1 MTLILDYPLL
11 MLFPLSFAA
20 MGLAAWLGGWFAAR
34 RVNFA
39 TEIRDDFNVI
49 QAATLTLL
57 GLIIGFTFSMALS
70 RYDQRKNLEEE
81 EANAIGTA
89 YLRVDL
95 LPAADATKLRGL
107 LKQYL
112 GERVRYYMIRDGREL
127 DAINARTSTLQNDM
141 WAAVRGPAV
150 AQPTP
155 ISGLAVA
162 SINDVI
168 NSQGYTQAAW
178 WNRIPVAAWTLMM
191 VIAIGSNILVGYGA
205 RSTKSKHG
213 LLLVLPLLVS
223 SAFFLI
229 ADIDS
234 PRGGV
239 IRIVPQNLLSLAQAL
254 RSP

>member
-11 MLFPLSFAA
+11 MLFPLSFVA
-20 MGLAAWLGGWFAAR
+20 MAFAAWLGGWFATR
-34 RVNFA
+34 RDSLASEN
-39 TEIRDDFNVI
+39 RDDFNVI
-49 QAATLTLL
+49 QTATLTLL
-57 GLIIGFTFSMALS
+57 GLIIGFTFSMAIS

-112 GERVRYYMIRDGREL
+112 GERVRNYAVRDGREL

-168 NSQGYTQAAW
+168 NAQGYTQASW
-178 WNRIPVAAWTLMM
+178 WNRIPHAAWVLLTLLALCANYLVGAVARRPNSELRLMM
-191 VIAIGSNILVGYGA
+191 VFPVIVA
-205 RSTKSKHG
+205 
-213 LLLVLPLLVS
+213 S
-223 SAFFLI
+223 SFFLI
-229 ADIDS
+229 ADIDA

-239 IRIVPQNLLSLAQAL
+239 IRVAPQNLQAL
-254 RSP
+254 DQSMR

>member
-11 MLFPLSFAA
+11 MLFPLSFLA
-20 MGLAAWLGGWFAAR
+20 MGLAAWIGGWFAAR
-34 RVNFA
+34 RSSFA
-39 TEIRDDFNVI
+39 TEIREDFNVI

-57 GLIIGFTFSMALS
+57 GLIIGFTFSMALN

-89 YLRVDL
+89 YLRVEL
-95 LPAADATKLRGL
+95 LPAADAAKLRGL

-112 GERVRYYMIRDGREL
+112 GERVRYYTIRDGREL
-127 DAINARTSTLQNDM
+127 DAINARTATLQNDL
-141 WAAVRGPAV
+141 WAAVRAPAV

-178 WNRIPVAAWTLMM
+178 WNRIPHAAWVLLTLLALCANFLVGLGARSPNVELRLMM
-191 VIAIGSNILVGYGA
+191 VFPVIVAA
-205 RSTKSKHG
+205 
-213 LLLVLPLLVS
+213 
-223 SAFFLI
+223 AFFLI
-229 ADIDS
+229 ADIDA

-239 IRIVPQNLLSLAQAL
+239 IRVAPLNLNSLDQSL
-254 RSP
+254 R